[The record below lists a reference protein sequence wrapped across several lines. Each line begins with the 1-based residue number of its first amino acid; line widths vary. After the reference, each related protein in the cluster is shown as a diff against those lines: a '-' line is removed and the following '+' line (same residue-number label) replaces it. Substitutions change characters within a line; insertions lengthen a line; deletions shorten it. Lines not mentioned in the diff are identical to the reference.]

1 LVDVRSNLDNPALL
15 PLLDARSA
23 TYGGEQELRS
33 LTRDSLEYV
42 HELVA
47 WMLRDRGWP
56 LDYLAP
62 LYDVFADTSVTHLD
76 VFTLNHD
83 LILDRGLTEHRISF
97 SDGFEE
103 RQGTLLL
110 WTDTYSVPSRRFFKL
125 RGSLNWYRYNL
136 DLDGWTGQV
145 VAKPA
150 PGTSSEHPVGPRG
163 EDLGSPCERRA
174 EFLAGRF
181 TKILAYPSGIYADQH
196 ARFHESLRIA
206 DGVLV
211 VGYGFRDRAIN
222 SRLISWMTRP
232 RATPRMV
239 VIDPAAADIEQR
251 AREAIALKWRRWLSS
266 AAVVAAAN
274 RLGEETPWP
283 ELRAALTA
291 RTSTSTPARGRIRS
305 KPPDRSL
312 GQGRRRRPDGL
323 TAPRSRA
330 RPRPNAAHAAGSPA
344 RRYAPRR
351 PPGRAQALSR
361 AGWSTLRPA
370 QLATF
375 QPALTHGEVPLTHE
389 LADEA
394 SSTMAAWSE
403 RRDDGAAQS
412 PSTSARAASRSR
424 SSLALRRPTDSPSLS
439 GLTAVVCS
447 TSTRVVDP
455 SRWIVGRNDRGGA
468 AVEVG
473 ETSTVESAS
482 SSSAWT
488 TTA

>member
-1 LVDVRSNLDNPALL
+1 WWLARRWAPGCVVSPRSQAGSLTRHGRPSRAVPAGFTTNRSTLTASRPSWSPSPATSSFWRACANLSTGSTARGAGQTTRTSRTSPSRFRLVDVRSNLDNPALL

-330 RPRPNAAHAAGSPA
+330 RPRPNAAH
-344 RRYAPRR
+344 
-351 PPGRAQALSR
+351 
-361 AGWSTLRPA
+361 
-370 QLATF
+370 
-375 QPALTHGEVPLTHE
+375 
-389 LADEA
+389 
-394 SSTMAAWSE
+394 
-403 RRDDGAAQS
+403 
-412 PSTSARAASRSR
+412 
-424 SSLALRRPTDSPSLS
+424 
-439 GLTAVVCS
+439 
-447 TSTRVVDP
+447 
-455 SRWIVGRNDRGGA
+455 
-468 AVEVG
+468 
-473 ETSTVESAS
+473 
-482 SSSAWT
+482 
-488 TTA
+488 